1 MPTIRTLRVAC
12 IIAVCACLHAQDSR
26 TITVRLRDG
35 RTGLP
40 ITPSNFL
47 LRVDHHDTIQ
57 NEWVKINDDGTT
69 VLTVPGDVKEIS
81 LQATYASGMDTYIN
95 CDAARQNDKERQI
108 WYPIAVIMKAGVVAP
123 DECGKTDYTAHPGE
137 FVFFVRKRNALD
149 RVRNSDA
156 Q

>member
-1 MPTIRTLRVAC
+1 MPTIRTLWLAW
-12 IIAVCACLHAQDSR
+12 IIAVCACLHAQDVK
-26 TITVRLRDG
+26 TISVRLRDG

-47 LRVDHHDTIQ
+47 LRADHHDTIQ

-81 LQATYASGMDTYIN
+81 LQATYESGMDTYIN
-95 CDAARQNDKERQI
+95 CDAAKQNDKERHI

-123 DECGKTDYTAHPGE
+123 NECGKTDYPAHPGE

-149 RVRNSDA
+149 RMRNSDA